1 MTAGKLY
8 IVSTPIGN
16 LGDMTFRAVE
26 TLKAVTMI
34 AAEDTR
40 TSRAL
45 LGHFSIPTRVF
56 SYHDFNKEQ
65 VTPQLVK
72 KLASGDSI
80 ALISDAGTP
89 MVSDPG
95 FYLVRAAI
103 AAEIDV
109 VPIPG
114 ASALLSAIVV
124 AGIPTDRFAFEGFLP
139 RKKGRQ
145 TRLKLLS
152 IDPRTLVIYESAK
165 RLERTLRDIRAA
177 WGNRPIVIAREM
189 TKKFEEFIRGEL
201 NDVMKKL
208 AGKALK
214 GELVLVIGGN
224 IEH

>member
-1 MTAGKLY
+1 
-8 IVSTPIGN
+8 
-16 LGDMTFRAVE
+16 MTFRAVE